1 MDQLAPPTSDE
12 EIPGYLAAL
21 GLPGITDLHVHFMPD
36 RVQQKVW
43 GFFDRLPEMGEPAWP
58 IAYRHSDAERVKI
71 LRKLG
76 VTAFSTLNY
85 AHRPGMAAVLNEYS
99 RQFADQY
106 QDAIHSATFYP
117 EPGVEEQVAQVLDE
131 GAQIF
136 KVHVQVGAFSPLDPQ
151 LSSSWELI
159 AQAGVPVVMHC
170 GSGPHGGQFTG
181 PQPVVELVERHPDL
195 VLVIAHMGMPEYV
208 EFAELARRA
217 PNVYLDTTM
226 VGTTYA
232 NREFGPLPNGYL
244 DTIAKLADK
253 VVLGTD
259 FPTIPYSYSHQIE
272 ALHNWGLGDDWM
284 RNVLWYNPQR
294 LLAQVQNR
302 RSTVR

>member
-1 MDQLAPPTSDE
+1 MSQLAAPSSDE
-12 EIPGYLAAL
+12 ELPAYIAGL

-58 IAYRHSDAERVKI
+58 IAYRYSDEERVAI
-71 LRKLG
+71 LQRIG

-85 AHRPGMAAVLNEYS
+85 AHRPGMAKFLNEYS
-99 RQFADQY
+99 RAFAAHHEG
-106 QDAIHSATFYP
+106 AIHSATFFP
-117 EPGVEEQVAQVLDE
+117 EPGVENDVAQVLDE

-136 KVHVQVGAFSPLDPQ
+136 KVHIQVGAFSALDPR
-151 LSSSWELI
+151 LASSWELL

-170 GSGPHGGQFTG
+170 GSGPHGGEFTG
-181 PQPVVELVERHPDL
+181 PSPIYELVERYPEL
-195 VLVIAHMGMPEYV
+195 VLVIAHMGMPEYD

-226 VGTTYA
+226 VGTAYA
-232 NREFGPLPNGYL
+232 QRHFAPIPDGYVE
-244 DTIAKLADK
+244 TMAELANK

-259 FPTIPYSYSHQIE
+259 FPTIPYSYSHQIV
-272 ALHNWGLGDDWM
+272 ALHNWGLGEEWM

-294 LLAQVQNR
+294 LLMN
-302 RSTVR
+302 VRTSRASAE